1 MGGDA
6 DTSITLAPR
15 WPGEEIAARSVAER
29 YIAGLVHNCLEE
41 ISSFERDA
49 ALGATYAH
57 ENGERRSGSS
67 TRSTCARDAREELPA
82 TATPAKP
89 VGDATS
95 CRPSGA
101 QVEEKA
107 DIHRQIHDKRL
118 EALVRG
124 RPIDSAKRS
133 VSASMRLRR
142 LFDPQVRRLGPRCDS
157 QRVSNRRQCTQ
168 RNAASGNDRAL
179 PLPHQHEESRR
190 PRHRVGR
197 AGSRLSSANASNSCA
212 NSKPKSESSGRRS
225 TIRRE
230 PRVSEVPWE
239 SAFKGTEDDGG
250 IACGT
255 AMGYRSTRSVSSTSF
270 RRRVTPLSSG
280 VVRIPSDAATILAAA
295 SKGSARKLAPRRP
308 PPPLPQHGNLKG
320 TLVFRAAKMAAAMN
334 QAQTSPLLQTIANV
348 DGWPPAPRQNVGGQ
362 DMGHEDPPMEA
373 FRVLETN
380 VKETLKATY
389 QNVKDC
395 MQKTAGQLPNESGFF
410 DRRELYQAADELKMS
425 VDDVLLVRDVFD
437 WFDRDSNGMLDVDES
452 EEAILQLVRLHL
464 KDQSVSRECIKPIS
478 LRDNYAD
485 DSGRVGF
492 MQFLLWYSSSGL
504 SEELLLPE
512 GQRWLRKIAKENDL
526 PFEYV
531 QLIKRDFDSYDFD
544 SSGYIDQA
552 EFKEVLQK
560 LLKIPPNCE
569 LPPTRIHYFWAQLNS
584 DGSGKAGF
592 EEFLRWYRKYFSEES
607 STDGSAPFQ
616 DFYKHVR
623 FGRKSLDPPAYCP
636 EAGDA
641 SQPPAAGAC

>member
-1 MGGDA
+1 MG
-6 DTSITLAPR
+6 
-15 WPGEEIAARSVAER
+15 
-29 YIAGLVHNCLEE
+29 
-41 ISSFERDA
+41 
-49 ALGATYAH
+49 
-57 ENGERRSGSS
+57 
-67 TRSTCARDAREELPA
+67 
-82 TATPAKP
+82 
-89 VGDATS
+89 
-95 CRPSGA
+95 
-101 QVEEKA
+101 
-107 DIHRQIHDKRL
+107 
-118 EALVRG
+118 
-124 RPIDSAKRS
+124 
-133 VSASMRLRR
+133 
-142 LFDPQVRRLGPRCDS
+142 
-157 QRVSNRRQCTQ
+157 
-168 RNAASGNDRAL
+168 
-179 PLPHQHEESRR
+179 
-190 PRHRVGR
+190 
-197 AGSRLSSANASNSCA
+197 
-212 NSKPKSESSGRRS
+212 
-225 TIRRE
+225 
-230 PRVSEVPWE
+230 
-239 SAFKGTEDDGG
+239 
-250 IACGT
+250 
-255 AMGYRSTRSVSSTSF
+255 
-270 RRRVTPLSSG
+270 
-280 VVRIPSDAATILAAA
+280 
-295 SKGSARKLAPRRP
+295 
-308 PPPLPQHGNLKG
+308 
-320 TLVFRAAKMAAAMN
+320 
-334 QAQTSPLLQTIANV
+334 
-348 DGWPPAPRQNVGGQ
+348 
-362 DMGHEDPPMEA
+362 
-373 FRVLETN
+373 
-380 VKETLKATY
+380 ETLKATY